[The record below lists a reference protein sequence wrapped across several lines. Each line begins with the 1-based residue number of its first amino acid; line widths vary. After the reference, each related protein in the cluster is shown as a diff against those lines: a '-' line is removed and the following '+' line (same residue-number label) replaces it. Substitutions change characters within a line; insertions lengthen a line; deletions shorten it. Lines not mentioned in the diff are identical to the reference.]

1 MIRIV
6 SVVVGGGFLVLT
18 ILWWLVDMFP
28 DAMGPAVSYATA
40 LFTWAIVAACGFA
53 LCALYFLRWVDAR
66 NRQRMADLYRPLVR
80 RPRDT
85 TQGPATL
92 ELPSVPTSLPRPEVP
107 SDVEVT

>member
-1 MIRIV
+1 MIRIAAFV
-6 SVVVGGGFLVLT
+6 FGGGFLVLT
-18 ILWWLVDMFP
+18 ILWWLVDLFP
-28 DAMGPAVSYATA
+28 NAFGPAVDYATA
-40 LFTWAIVAACGFA
+40 LFTWTIVSGCGFA

-66 NRQRMADLYRPLVR
+66 NRQRMIDLHRPLVR

-85 TQGPATL
+85 QAPVTL